1 MKTRLLILIL
11 FISANLVGY
20 AQLSDLHYLPPLRQ
34 ASTVNSITDQAIYL
48 STPETTSFTVNAYQ
62 GTNPVPVNTF
72 TIDANNP
79 ATWTLADSNNNISLV
94 QDTNTGIVLTSSGLR
109 FESAGNKFYVNY
121 RGASGSQAV
130 SLTAKGRQA
139 MGKKFKWGG
148 VPNLGNHSSL
158 SNTLGIM
165 ATEDNTIVTLSG
177 YDKDC
182 VFRLGSNVS
191 GITADTYTITLNA
204 NESFVFEAYV
214 GTSGTTAQREGWI
227 GASIDSDKDIVISNG
242 GINVS
247 VVSGYVGRDAG
258 IDQPVPE
265 ENLGKEYVFI
275 RGKGTTNTE
284 FPLIIGTQDNT
295 NIYINGAT
303 TPETTIDEGE
313 FYKVPSSYYS
323 SSTAGANM
331 LITTSKDVYA
341 YQSLAGNT
349 AENTNGLNFIAPVNC
364 LLPDNLDNIPNI
376 TSMAGT
382 TISGGLTIV
391 ASVSTLDANIKV
403 FQNGVEY
410 TSMPASNPVAGSSD
424 WKTFYIPNLSG
435 NISVTSTGPMAVG
448 FFGYNGVIGV
458 AGYFSGFDTVPE
470 VVLDING
477 GTAGDCF
484 SGSTIFEASDDNFD
498 AYQWYFDGAIIE
510 GANSFE
516 YAATV
521 AGDYFLRGTKGP
533 CTYDSQTLTIFYCD
547 TDIVVNKTV
556 DTSEITEG
564 ETAIFTIEVESLG
577 FEDITNLQVTDN
589 IPAGLTLVSGSTTT
603 GSWNGSVW
611 NIGTLAPGEKV
622 TLELEVQGDEID
634 IEPLINITNTVTHTQ
649 DQVDENI
656 TEDILSASIIV
667 HNDFDNDGVVDI
679 VDVDDDNDGIY
690 DSDECDGAFCFESIT
705 NESFEDPD
713 VSSFAILDES
723 NVPGWS
729 TTATDS
735 KIEIWESGFRGVN
748 SYNGNQHAELNA
760 NLYGA
765 LYQDLCLTPGTVM
778 NWSVRHRGRDGEDEM
793 QLRIGADIASA
804 TVQQTMTTGNTA
816 WVLYSGTYTVPAG
829 QSNTVFMFEAVS
841 TASGSTGS
849 GNFIDDINITI
860 AVAETCVDSDGDGY
874 PNNLDLDSDNDGCT
888 DADEFYKD
896 NNADG
901 DDGGEYGSGTP
912 VVDPDTGAVLS
923 ASYTFVQAPEIIIE
937 NTSEDQSGVDINGTE
952 ISLGETFDYVLRFQN
967 TGDDDAT
974 GYSIRD
980 ILPTNATLDNV
991 DVSGA
996 TGVTYSHDA
1005 VTNIITFDI
1014 PDSLVEV
1021 SDPEY
1026 TIRITV
1032 TLSSECSLFVNA
1044 CSEVIENLAYST
1056 YQGVTN
1062 TSTFSDEPGS
1072 TMTPTCSTE
1081 TAVATN
1087 SILNDL
1093 ENCNTARTVQLCGDN
1108 VTLSA
1113 GTGFTTYIW
1122 AIDANGNGQIDAGED
1137 AIDDGDSDGDP
1148 STLLITEIGDYIVE
1162 KSGAT
1167 DCSDLVELITVELF
1181 GTTQT
1186 NPVLEYFNEVNADTN
1201 PDNDLQGEILFCSI
1215 DGSEIPQ
1222 IFLCGE
1228 NDEALIQLG
1237 ITDADSIVWQQLD
1250 ETSCTDIGDDCANTN
1265 TSCVWND
1272 LATQNNYTLTDSGKY
1287 RVVINY
1293 VNGCFSRFYFNVFKN
1308 TLDIEYVSSDILCE
1322 TDGNIRVTNPS
1333 ANYGY
1338 QLFDTNS
1345 DTVIIPFSSDNGPNF
1360 DITTSGTYKIQ
1371 ITTLDTNGDPIE
1383 NACIFETEEIGI
1395 QELDYEVNLD
1405 HTTADCTGF
1414 GTISIQA
1421 LNVLPNYS
1429 YELRLDD
1436 GTNSGAG
1443 TFFQEMVAVNDNTY
1457 TFNSVPAGD
1466 YIVITTTD
1474 DGCTDTQTITVDE
1487 YEDLDLT
1494 ASVTENITCNAGLIT
1509 LTPSGGN
1516 TATDYE
1522 MAIWSKDGVDLY
1534 ASIDDIPDSEK
1545 QDTNDFLFLDG
1556 TYAGEYVF
1564 VLIDASN
1571 CSTLSNSVTISDL
1584 GEVVFTA
1591 SHTEIVCADS
1601 STSTLTI
1608 TASGGTA
1615 PYNYSIDGGT
1625 TYQSTNTFSNL
1636 SGGTYTISVE
1646 DSSGTSTSRCVTSEE
1661 YTIDEPFRLTASAA
1675 IVEDASCDPINGA
1688 LVKILNASGG
1698 GGTYEYSF
1706 DGGSTY
1712 DVSNEQN
1719 LTAGIYI
1726 LSVRDNLG
1734 CTFDMVI
1741 NVPSTEVD
1749 PALDSDVTYDC
1760 DGNGTITIT
1769 TDNSTDFT
1777 YTYSIDGIENTPSDS
1792 NIFTPYVAGTY
1803 NVTVGYSSA
1812 LSADQ
1817 STLFIEYFGSGS
1829 TTEIAEIGTGYCYEP
1844 QDGTDTD
1851 CNLGPAGILV
1861 NGEYAVTDAV
1871 TNPNTS
1877 WRTPNDHSGLV
1888 DGRFM
1893 AIGVSTSAGNGNILW
1908 SRNDLDVLA
1917 NQDITISF
1925 YGYNLLIDG
1934 ASGNDPEVL
1943 VELVDASGTVINS
1956 IATTAIPQ
1964 NTDADD
1970 WHLRE
1975 VTINPGANTVVGVVL
1990 RTNLDSDNGNF
2001 LVLDDIQATQAP
2013 EVCETTQDLTVVV
2026 EDNQEF
2032 SVAIL
2037 SSTNPT
2043 CNGDND
2049 GSIRFEVDNFDT
2061 GAGYEYSIDGGTNW
2075 IFETNAEVTTA
2086 TTLADGTY
2094 DVMVRKADDNTCSAT
2109 SATSATL
2116 ASPTAIIPDLQL
2128 KAEFTCLNTGAT
2140 LEASATG
2147 GTPGYEYQLEDTTG
2161 TAIVTY
2167 TTDPIFTNVAAGDY
2181 LVRVKDD
2188 NDCEVVST
2196 TTITVTDPPVV
2207 DFDTTVTTC
2216 YDGLNNATITID
2228 VTSGS
2233 GDYTFRIDGGA
2244 WQTPTPST
2252 DTTYTFSG
2260 LANGSYDIEVDDAF
2274 GCGPILK
2281 TITINPQLLGNASLQ
2296 SDLSCTDD
2304 AEININITGGT
2315 GTYTYAWSNTN
2326 SGPWDTT
2333 GFTANS
2339 FTTSNAGTYFFQVTD
2354 TSTPTTCVL
2363 ITNSVEVSVAETPVI
2378 TSVTPTDLTCNDNN
2392 TGSLDIVID
2401 TSVGLAPYT
2410 INVFNDT
2417 TGNDYGEDTTSLAA
2431 GSYTITLTDSKN
2443 CSVTETT
2450 TINEPTVIVPNT
2462 TNTDIICGT
2471 SGTELGT
2478 ITINASGGNSTYIYR
2493 INNADFSV
2501 SETYDTATGTN
2512 NHTFTNLDFGDY
2524 TVTTTDIN
2532 GCEIVET
2539 VTITTGPDLLI
2550 TTTGTAGCTITSGEM
2565 LVEAD
2570 NSSGATLGA
2579 GPFYFALYYDSLSP
2593 YTTGDTDWNLADP
2606 TYTTLPAYNFTGL
2619 TPGVTYT
2626 FAVHDESSGC
2636 EYYQEATVPVSSSSN
2651 LNATIDNLTSITC
2664 FGSADGIVEFS
2675 IDGYDAT
2682 TVDYE
2687 IFTYATNASSGIT
2700 GTISGA
2706 VGGPESETVN
2716 SMAPGEYY
2724 ILFTETDGANAGC
2737 VNASVTFVIDQAPT
2751 LLEVS
2756 ASATKN
2762 QNCNDDGTITAT
2774 GRYGVAPYE
2783 YQYLVDTATV
2793 PTATDTGWTTST
2805 TYNDVA
2811 GDYIVYI
2818 KDANNC
2824 IQEST
2829 VVTIDYDTASEIDT
2843 IIVNDYCVDEGN
2855 YEVEVTLTT
2864 TDTATYNLSVNGGAL
2879 QSADFVSG
2887 VYTVTGLSSS
2897 TATQTIEIQDVNG
2910 CGNTETFEI
2919 ASKFQATAQITKLL
2933 DCSTSPNAEITITAF
2948 DGYGPFEYEVT
2959 GPDSQAITAIPTTS
2973 TPNSVIWDGASS
2985 VGTYLVSVYDTNTPA
3000 CDPIEFSIE
3009 IVAQVEPS
3017 FTATPTKVTC
3027 PGGSDGSIA
3036 ITENNTGISPL
3047 TYTISPAGA
3056 TFNTTT
3062 NSFEGLSGD
3071 TYTVTATGT
3080 NGCTATDIVT
3090 VDENLAITFDTPVV
3104 TQFACTSD
3112 NTSNN
3117 AVITLDET
3125 SIAEGTGTYNRYEFI
3140 DNATNTVLQ
3149 DGTTS
3154 TYQYTDLAGG
3164 DVIVRVY
3171 DDAGCSSEQTVT
3183 INPYDALVDATV
3195 SVDENIDCVNAG
3207 EDISIDVT
3215 STYTNFTSDPT
3226 NYDFRQLP
3234 AITYQVAGV
3243 NTFTDLAVGTHTFGV
3258 RNIATGCEIYV
3269 THTVEQPN
3277 TFDVTVEVISNVVCY
3292 GDDGSIQITFTDAT
3306 YTGDF
3311 VWEVLNSDGTSTT
3324 RTDDEGTF
3332 AGTGT
3337 TAAIPAQAG
3346 NYIVRVAQAGF
3357 PECTQE
3363 RTFTISTPSAAIT
3376 LDPIET
3382 SNVGCSNSEGTA
3394 RITPQGGVGPYTIA
3408 INYEVVSGGTTTSE
3422 AQTATNVYAYL
3433 FEGLVADDY
3442 TVTITDALGCADV
3455 FNDIFTL
3462 EEPDPLTGTITDIQ
3476 LECTGDTDGEVSFV
3490 IDARNVSPNYSY
3502 SLNTYDDATGTT
3514 LLRNSVTQT
3523 NPDFNN
3529 LGAGFYSISVT
3540 DDINCEYETEVVEII
3555 EPTDVDAILITE
3567 NSISCLDGA
3576 DLLLI
3581 ASGGTAPYTWSEDG
3595 VTYNAMN
3602 ETNGTDTNL
3611 FTNMPVGTYSYYVKD
3626 DFNCVSIISNEL
3638 TVNPIEELTVTLDI
3652 AAAKINCA
3660 GDDSAVIIADADGGL
3675 GDYEYALFEDVSAT
3689 IEIRANQSSG
3699 TFSDLP
3705 SGTYYVRVQSRDCEV
3720 ISEEILIEEPDTLV
3734 VDYDVTDISCNGEDD
3749 GSIVVN
3755 LTGGTGDYIYA
3766 ISPNLN
3772 QFDEENT
3779 FEDLEPGDYTII
3791 AQDSLGCYE
3800 IIEFTITEPTVLEM
3814 TSTVQDEICFDSSDG
3829 SIDVSITGG
3838 TAPYFTSLNSND
3850 DADFVQDQ
3858 LTFENLAAGYHTVYV
3873 KDSNGCT
3880 INEVITIE
3888 VGVDLT
3894 ATPEVIYECTGD
3906 TPTNSLSI
3914 TFEDESVSDDI
3925 LYALDSTDAGDFVLE
3940 PDFSN
3945 MSAGSHYIAIAHAN
3959 GCLQT
3964 FDFEVIGYT
3973 ALTLVATQ
3981 EDINEITATVT
3992 GGKEDYTYYFDGE
4005 DNGNDNTFGI
4015 TRTDTYEVRV
4025 VDANG
4030 CEAISNIY
4038 IEFIDIEIPNFFTP
4052 DGDGTNDLWIPK
4064 NIAQF
4069 PDIYIVIFDRYGREV
4084 YRLQDN
4090 PAGWDG
4096 LYQNTNLPTG
4106 DYWYLIKLNGEDDDR
4121 EFISNFTLYR

>member
-1 MKTRLLILIL
+1 MKTRLLIFIL

-20 AQLSDLHYLPPLRQ
+20 AQLSDLHYLPPLKQGGTSNTISNQ
-34 ASTVNSITDQAIYL
+34 AVYL
-48 STPETTSFTVNAYQ
+48 STPETTAFTVNVYQ
-62 GTNPVPVNTF
+62 GTNTTAVNTF
-72 TIDANNP
+72 TIDNSNP
-79 ATWTLADSNNNISLV
+79 AIWTLANSNNNITLV
-94 QDTNTGIVLTSSGLR
+94 ENANTGVVLTDSGLR
-109 FESAGNKFYVNY
+109 FESTGGEEFYVNY
-121 RGASGSQAV
+121 RGSSTPQAA
-130 SLTAKGRQA
+130 SLTSKGRKA
-139 MGKKFKWGG
+139 MGTSFKWGG
-148 VPNLGNHSSL
+148 VPNIGTNSSL

-165 ATEDNTIVTLSG
+165 ATEDNTTVTLSG

-182 VFRLGSNVS
+182 EFRLGTNAA

-214 GTSGTTAQREGWI
+214 GTSGTTAQKQGWL
-227 GASIDSDKDIVISNG
+227 GASLDSDKDIVISNG
-242 GINVS
+242 AINFS
-247 VVSGYVGRDAG
+247 VVAGSASRDAG
-258 IDQPVPE
+258 LDQPVPE

-275 RGKGTTNTE
+275 RGNGTTNTE
-284 FPLIIGTQDNT
+284 FPLIIATQDNT
-295 NIYINGAT
+295 NIYINGST

-313 FYKVPSSYYS
+313 YYQIPSTYYS
-323 SSTAGANM
+323 TTTAGANM
-331 LITTSKDVYA
+331 LVTTSKDVYA
-341 YQSLAGNT
+341 YQCLAGASGQQT
-349 AENTNGLNFIAPVNC
+349 IGLNFIAPVNC
-364 LLPDNLDNIPNI
+364 LLPDILDNLPSI

-382 TISGGLTIV
+382 TLTGGLTIIAAV
-391 ASVSTLDANIKV
+391 NTPDDNIKV
-403 FQNGVEY
+403 YEDGVEY
-410 TSMPASNPVAGSSD
+410 TSMPASDAVAGSSD
-424 WKTFYIPNLSG
+424 WKTFFIPNLSG
-435 NISVTSTGPMAVG
+435 DISVTSTGPMAVG
-448 FFGYNGVIGV
+448 FFGYNSNRGV

-477 GTAGDCF
+477 GTVGDCF

-510 GANSFE
+510 GANSFD
-516 YAATV
+516 YAATI
-521 AGDYFLRGTKGP
+521 AGDYYLRGTKGP
-533 CTYDSQTLTIFYCD
+533 CTYDSQTITIFYCE

-556 DTSEITEG
+556 DDSEITEG

-577 FEDITNLQVTDN
+577 FEDVTNLQVTDN
-589 IPAGLTLVSGSTTT
+589 IPAGLTLISGSTTT
-603 GSWNGSVW
+603 GTWNGSVW
-611 NIGTLAPGEKV
+611 NIGTLEPGKKV

-634 IEPLINITNTVTHTQ
+634 IDPLVNITNTVTHTQ

-667 HNDFDNDGVVDI
+667 HNDFDNDGVIDI

-705 NESFEDPD
+705 NESFEDPS
-713 VSSFAILDES
+713 VNNYSILDES
-723 NVPGWS
+723 NVPGWF

-735 KIEIWESGFRGVN
+735 RIEIWESGFNGVN
-748 SYNGNQHAELNA
+748 SYDGNQHAELNA
-760 NLYGA
+760 SRSGA
-765 LYQDLCLTPGTVM
+765 LYQNLCLTPGTVM
-778 NWSVRHRGRDGEDEM
+778 NWSLRHRGRDGIDEM

-804 TVQQTMTTGNTA
+804 TVQQTMSSGNTA
-816 WVLYSGTYTVPAG
+816 WVLYSGTYTVPVG
-829 QSNTVFMFEAVS
+829 QTNTVFMFEAVS
-841 TASGSTGS
+841 TASGSNSS

-874 PNNLDLDSDNDGCT
+874 PNNIDLDSDDDGCT

-896 NNADG
+896 NNADA

-912 VVDPDTGAVLS
+912 VVDPDTGAVIA
-923 ASYTFVQAPEIIIE
+923 ASYTFVQAPEILLE

-967 TGDDDAT
+967 TGDEDAT
-974 GYSIRD
+974 GYTIRD

-1014 PDSLVEV
+1014 PDNLVEV

-1032 TLSSECSLFVNA
+1032 TLSSECSLFVDA
-1044 CSEVIENLAYST
+1044 CSETIENLAYST

-1062 TSTFSDEPGS
+1062 TNTFSDEPGS
-1072 TMTPTCSTE
+1072 TMTPTCSE
-1081 TAVATN
+1081 DSSVATN
-1087 SILNDL
+1087 SVLTDL
-1093 ENCNTARTVQLCGDN
+1093 ENCNTARTVQLCGDD

-1113 GTGFTTYIW
+1113 GTGFTTYVW
-1122 AIDANGNGQIDAGED
+1122 AIDANGNGQIDADED
-1137 AIDDGDSDGDP
+1137 IIDDGDSDGDS
-1148 STLLITEIGDYIVE
+1148 STLLVTEIGDYIVE

-1167 DCSDLVELITVELF
+1167 DCSDLVEQITVELF

-1201 PDNDLQGEILFCSI
+1201 TDNDLQGEILYCSI

-1338 QLFDTNS
+1338 QLVDTNS
-1345 DTVIIPFSSDNGPNF
+1345 DTVVIPFSSDNGPNF

-1395 QELDYEVNLD
+1395 QELDYEVNVD
-1405 HTTADCTGF
+1405 HTTADCSGF

-1436 GTNSGAG
+1436 GTNSGDG

-1487 YEDLDLT
+1487 YEDLDLA

-1509 LTPSGGN
+1509 VTPSGGN

-1522 MAIWSKDGVDLY
+1522 MAIWSKDGVELY

-1556 TYAGEYVF
+1556 TDAGEYVF

-1571 CSTLSNSVTISDL
+1571 CSTLSNSVTLIDL
-1584 GEVVFTA
+1584 GEVVVSATN
-1591 SHTEIVCADS
+1591 TDIVCADS

-1646 DSSGTSTSRCVTSEE
+1646 DSSGTSTSRCVTTLE
-1661 YTIDEPFRLTASAA
+1661 YEIDEPFRLTASAA
-1675 IVEDASCDPINGA
+1675 IVEDASCDPTNGA

-1698 GGTYEYSF
+1698 SGTYEYSF
-1706 DGGSTY
+1706 DGGSSYST
-1712 DVSNEQN
+1712 SNEKQ

-1726 LSVRDNLG
+1726 LTVKDDLG
-1734 CTFDMVI
+1734 CSFDMVI
-1741 NVPSTEVD
+1741 NVPSSTVD
-1749 PALDSDVTYDC
+1749 PALNSDVTYDC

-1777 YTYSIDGIENTPSDS
+1777 YTYSINGTENTPADS

-1812 LSADQ
+1812 VSADQ
-1817 STLFIEYFGSGS
+1817 STILLEYFGSGS
-1829 TTEIAEIGTGYCYEP
+1829 TTEIAEVGTGYCYEP
-1844 QDGTDTD
+1844 QDGTETD
-1851 CNLGPAGILV
+1851 CNLGPEGILV
-1861 NGEYAVTDAV
+1861 NGEYAVTDVV

-1877 WRTPNDHSGLV
+1877 WRTPNDHSGLT

-1917 NQDITISF
+1917 DQDITISF

-1934 ASGNDPEVL
+1934 ASGNNPEVL
-1943 VELVDASGTVINS
+1943 IELVDASGTVIS
-1956 IATTAIPQ
+1956 SSATAAIPQ

-1970 WHLRE
+1970 WYLRE
-1975 VTINPGANTVVGVVL
+1975 VTLNPGANTVVGIVL
-1990 RTNLDSDNGNF
+1990 RTNLDSDDGNF
-2001 LVLDDIQATQAP
+2001 LVIDDIQATQAP

-2026 EDNQEF
+2026 EADQEF

-2037 SSTNPT
+2037 GSTNPT
-2043 CNGDND
+2043 CNGDSD
-2049 GSIRFEVDNFDT
+2049 GSIRFEVENFDT
-2061 GAGYEYSIDGGTNW
+2061 TTGYEYSTDGGTTW
-2075 IFETNAEVTTA
+2075 LPETSEDFTTPA
-2086 TTLADGTY
+2086 TLADGTY
-2094 DVMVRKADDNTCSAT
+2094 TIMVRKVSDNTCIAT
-2109 SATSATL
+2109 SATSVTL
-2116 ASPTAIIPDLQL
+2116 TAPTVIIADLKQT
-2128 KAEFTCLNTGAT
+2128 AEFTCLNTGAT

-2147 GTPGYEYQLEDTTG
+2147 GTPTYEYQLEDTSA

-2167 TTDPIFTNVAAGDY
+2167 DTNPIFTNVPAGDY

-2188 NDCEVVST
+2188 NGCEVVST
-2196 TTITVTDPPVV
+2196 TTITVTAPPVV
-2207 DFDTTVTTC
+2207 DFDTTITTC
-2216 YDGLNNATITID
+2216 YDGLNNATITVD

-2252 DTTYTFSG
+2252 DITYTFSG
-2260 LANGSYDIEVDDAF
+2260 LANGTYDIEVDDAF
-2274 GCGPILK
+2274 GCGPVLK
-2281 TITINPQLLGNASLQ
+2281 SVTINPQLVGNATLQ
-2296 SDLSCTDD
+2296 ADLSCTDD
-2304 AEININITGGT
+2304 AEIDINITGGT
-2315 GTYTYAWSNTN
+2315 GTYTYEWANTN
-2326 SGPWDTT
+2326 SGPWSTT
-2333 GFTANS
+2333 GFTGNT

-2354 TSTPTTCVL
+2354 TSTPTTCTL
-2363 ITNSVEVSVAETPVI
+2363 ITNSVEVSIAETPVI
-2378 TSVTPTDLTCNDNN
+2378 TSVTPTDLTCNANG
-2392 TGSLDIVID
+2392 TGSLDIIID
-2401 TSVGLAPYT
+2401 TTVGLAPYT

-2417 TGNDYGEDTTSLAA
+2417 DGVDYAEQTTSLAA
-2431 GSYTITLTDSKN
+2431 GDYTITVTDSKN
-2443 CSVTETT
+2443 CSVTQTT
-2450 TINEPTVIVPNT
+2450 TIDEPTVIVPNT
-2462 TNTDIICGT
+2462 THTDIICGT

-2512 NHTFTNLDFGDY
+2512 NHTFTDLDFGDY

-2532 GCEIVET
+2532 GCEIVESIT
-2539 VTITTGPDLLI
+2539 VTTGPDLLI
-2550 TTTGTAGCTITSGEM
+2550 TTTGTAGCSITSGEM

-2570 NSSGATLGA
+2570 NSSGATLGS
-2579 GPFYFALYYDSLSP
+2579 GPFYFAEYPAPTFSASD
-2593 YTTGDTDWNLADP
+2593 TTNWHVA
-2606 TYTTLPAYNFTGL
+2606 TTSANGLPSYNFTGL

-2626 FAVHDESSGC
+2626 FVVHDTSSGC

-2664 FGSADGIVEFS
+2664 FGSADGIVEFT

-2687 IFTYATNASSGIT
+2687 IFSYATNASSLIT

-2737 VNASVTFVIDQAPT
+2737 VNASGTFVIDQAPT

-2756 ASATKN
+2756 ASDTKN
-2762 QNCNDDGTITAT
+2762 QNCNDDGTITAS
-2774 GRYGVAPYE
+2774 GNYGVSPYE
-2783 YQYLVDTATV
+2783 YQYLADTATA

-2824 IQEST
+2824 VQPSSI
-2829 VVTIDYDTASEIDT
+2829 VTIGYDTAPEIDT
-2843 IIVNDYCVDEGN
+2843 IVVDDYCVDEGN
-2855 YEVEVTLTT
+2855 YSVTVTLTT
-2864 TDTATYNLSVNGGAL
+2864 TDTASYNLSVNGGAL
-2879 QSADFVSG
+2879 QNADFVNG
-2887 VYTVTGLSSS
+2887 VYTITGLSSS

-2910 CGNTETFEI
+2910 CGNSETFEI

-2933 DCSTSPNAEITITAF
+2933 DCSASPNAEITITAF
-2948 DGYGPFEYEVT
+2948 DGYGPFEYEVS
-2959 GPDSQAITAIPTTS
+2959 GPDSQALTAIPTTS

-3017 FTATPTKVTC
+3017 FAATPTKVTC

-3047 TYTISPAGA
+3047 TYTISPASA

-3062 NSFEGLSGD
+3062 NSFEGLTGGN
-3071 TYTVTATGT
+3071 YTVTATGT
-3080 NGCTATDIVT
+3080 NGCTATDTVT

-3112 NTSNN
+3112 NSSNN

-3125 SIAEGTGTYNRYEFI
+3125 SITEGTGTYNRYVFI
-3140 DNATNTVLQ
+3140 DDATNTVLQ

-3183 INPYDALVDATV
+3183 VNPFDALIDATV
-3195 SVDENIDCVNAG
+3195 SVDEDIDCVNAG

-3215 STYTNFTSDPT
+3215 STYTDFTTNPT

-3234 AITYQVAGV
+3234 ATTYEAAGD
-3243 NTFTDLAVGTHTFGV
+3243 NTFDDLAVGTHTFGV
-3258 RNIATGCEIYV
+3258 RNITTGCEIYV

-3277 TFDVTVEVISNVVCY
+3277 TFDVTVDVISNVVCF
-3292 GDDGSIQITFTDAT
+3292 GDDGSIEVTFTDAT

-3311 VWEVLNSDGTSTT
+3311 VWEVLNTDGTSTT

-3332 AGTGT
+3332 TGTGT

-3346 NYIVRVAQAGF
+3346 NYIVRVSQDGF
-3357 PECTQE
+3357 PECSQE
-3363 RTFTISTPSAAIT
+3363 RTFTISTPDAAIST
-3376 LDPIET
+3376 GTITT
-3382 SNVGCSNSEGTA
+3382 SNVGCPNNEGTA
-3394 RITPQGGVGPYTIA
+3394 NISPEGGVGPFDITIE
-3408 INYEVVSGGTTTSE
+3408 NTTTLTS
-3422 AQTATNVYAYL
+3422 QTVTSVYANL
-3433 FEGLVADDY
+3433 FEGLEAGDY
-3442 TVTITDALGCADV
+3442 TVTVTDALGCIEV
-3455 FNDIFTL
+3455 FTSEFIL
-3462 EEPDPLTGTITDIQ
+3462 EEPDPLTGTITDTQ
-3476 LECTGDTDGEVSFV
+3476 LECTGDTDGAVSFV
-3490 IDARNVSPNYSY
+3490 LDARNVSPNYSY
-3502 SLNTYDDATGTT
+3502 SLNTYDDAAGTT

-3523 NPDFNN
+3523 SPDFDN

-3540 DDINCEYETEVVEII
+3540 DDINCEYETSIVEIV

-3567 NSISCLDGA
+3567 NAISCLDGA

-3581 ASGGTAPYTWSEDG
+3581 ATGGTAPFEWSEDG
-3595 VTYNAMN
+3595 ITFSAMN
-3602 ETNGTDTNL
+3602 ETNGTDTHL

-3638 TVNPIEELTVTLDI
+3638 TVSAIEELTVTLDI

-3675 GDYEYALFEDVSAT
+3675 GDYEYALFEDASAT
-3689 IEIRANQSSG
+3689 VEIRANQSSG

-3720 ISEEILIEEPDTLV
+3720 ISEVILIEEPDALV

-3814 TSTVQDEICFDSSDG
+3814 TTTVQDEICFDSSDG
-3829 SIDVSITGG
+3829 SISLAITGG
-3838 TAPYFTSLNSND
+3838 TAPYSTSLNSNED
-3850 DADFVQDQ
+3850 SDFVQDKV
-3858 LTFENLAAGYHTVYV
+3858 LYENLSAGFHTVYV
-3873 KDSNGCT
+3873 KDANGCT
-3880 INEVITIE
+3880 LNEVVTIE
-3888 VGVDLT
+3888 VGVNLN

-3906 TPTNSLSI
+3906 TPNNSLSI
-3914 TFEDESVSDDI
+3914 TFEDETVSDDV
-3925 LYALDSTDAGDFVLE
+3925 LYALDSTDSANFVLE
-3940 PDFSN
+3940 PDFTN
-3945 MSAGSHYIAIAHAN
+3945 MTAGSHYVSIAHAN

-3973 ALTLVATQ
+3973 ALTIAATQ
-3981 EDINEITATVT
+3981 VDINEITATVS

-4005 DNGNDNTFGI
+4005 DNGSDNTFGI

-4030 CEAISNIY
+4030 CEAITSIY

-4064 NIAQF
+4064 NITQF

-4090 PAGWDG
+4090 PSGWDG